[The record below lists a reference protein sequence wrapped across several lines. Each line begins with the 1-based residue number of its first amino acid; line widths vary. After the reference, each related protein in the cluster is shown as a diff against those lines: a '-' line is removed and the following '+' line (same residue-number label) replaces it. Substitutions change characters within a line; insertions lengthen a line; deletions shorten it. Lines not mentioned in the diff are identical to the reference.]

1 MKIKKS
7 NRQLHNGVGYS
18 LYLDSKPLLYSSTS
32 LTVNETEWLS
42 PVLTYLSLNSKSRF
56 ETVITLSGLNNYVKW
71 EHASLCDIYEIESAR
86 REKLMNAL
94 HSVLDK
100 PQPKLPKFFNQTK
113 SSSTTNFD
121 AAKKPLQPLN
131 KDLGEV
137 RPKPK
142 LYAETSRVSIQF
154 ENKQLDSI
162 ESQINSHL
170 RELES
175 NRNNFR
181 IAESYCSE
189 SSNYLEDL
197 ENFNPS
203 ALYRS
208 KKLETLFKS
217 KSSRKRY
224 QPLYKNFSSLNF
236 DYKPNHDF
244 QYSIKPNPARSNNF
258 LFNPSIIDSEFF
270 LDNDGLTEVEKI
282 RNQLKEDYARIP
294 QENRARS
301 VSSRKSANLQKLT
314 NNRNTIDFGSTLQLK
329 EKLRAIAQKHQI
341 KNFYLNPTTVP
352 NSATES
358 NSSSGLKTISFKNS
372 VFKQD
377 EEEKMRVKSSLNF
390 CEFDSEKM
398 STQYRSESFLN
409 LNSQIIT
416 KPKIV
421 GYSEPKTSTT
431 IIKPTDNPLARLNF
445 TFLRSSS
452 INRPFVIDN
461 STQSSFRN
469 PISINGRSYF
479 LSDEVNKRNIR
490 LLNKTS
496 SKVTVDGK
504 LSKFAQN
511 KEEAKKGFGAIL
523 AISKPVILLTY
534 FSVNKALSVRQA
546 VTELSIGGGQ
556 GMVRFKIEKSNQPYT
571 EYDSDEDSDNK

>member
-1 MKIKKS
+1 MIKGGLGHFIKLE
-7 NRQLHNGVGYS
+7 NV
-18 LYLDSKPLLYSSTS
+18 SSC
-32 LTVNETEWLS
+32 E
-42 PVLTYLSLNSKSRF
+42 
-56 ETVITLSGLNNYVKW
+56 
-71 EHASLCDIYEIESAR
+71 IYEIESSR
-86 REKLMNAL
+86 REKLLNARQT
-94 HSVLDK
+94 VLEK
-100 PQPKLPKFFNQTK
+100 IQPKVTKFLNHTK
-113 SSSTTNFD
+113 SSTTISIDQN
-121 AAKKPLQPLN
+121 KKSLN
-131 KDLGEV
+131 KESSDV
-137 RPKPK
+137 RSKPK
-142 LYAETSRVSIQF
+142 LYQESSRVSLKF

-170 RELES
+170 RELEN
-175 NRNNFR
+175 NRNSFR

-244 QYSIKPNPARSNNF
+244 QYSIKPNPAKSNNY

-294 QENRARS
+294 HENRARS

-341 KNFYLNPTTVP
+341 KNFYLNPNSIP
-352 NSATES
+352 NSASES
-358 NSSSGLKTISFKNS
+358 NSSGLKTISFKNS
-372 VFKQD
+372 VFKHDD
-377 EEEKMRVKSSLNF
+377 EDEKIRVKSSLNF
-390 CEFDSEKM
+390 SEFDNEKV

-409 LNSQIIT
+409 INSQIIT

-421 GYSEPKTSTT
+421 GYSESKTSTT
-431 IIKPTDNPLARLNF
+431 VVKSTDNPLARLNF

-452 INRPFVIDN
+452 ISRPFVIDN
-461 STQSSFRN
+461 STQNSFRN

-490 LLNKTS
+490 FFNKTS
-496 SKVTVDGK
+496 S
-504 LSKFAQN
+504 
-511 KEEAKKGFGAIL
+511 
-523 AISKPVILLTY
+523 
-534 FSVNKALSVRQA
+534 
-546 VTELSIGGGQ
+546 
-556 GMVRFKIEKSNQPYT
+556 VRFSQK
-571 EYDSDEDSDNK
+571 